1 MSPETVGIVSIIV
14 LVLLILLRVP
24 VGFTLLFIGFI
35 GISYLRGLDVGLAQL
50 AASSFATVNN
60 YSLSV
65 IPLFVLMGIIMSN
78 TGLGFDLF
86 NAVNKWIGHL
96 RGGLA
101 MATVGAATIFSAIS
115 GSANATTATLARI
128 TIPEMER
135 HKYNTEFSAAAVA
148 AGGTLGSVIPPSV
161 LLILYGTLTSEPIGP
176 LLIAGIIPGII
187 MALMLIGL
195 IYVQV
200 RLKPELAPQNTQTS
214 TWKEKFAS
222 LKTVWPFLIIFIISI
237 GGIYIGI
244 FTPNEAGAVG
254 AASAFFVSLITRK
267 MNLKI
272 LMNALNETLRIS
284 VMIFYV
290 LIGASLFSRF
300 LAMTKVPMSLS
311 SYIASLELSPY
322 VILVLVLVMYFILGM
337 FLESIAIMVLTLP
350 IIYPIVTQLGFDG
363 IWFGVILVLIINVGV
378 LTPPLGLNV
387 YIVSGI
393 IKHVPIQRIFR
404 AVIPSIITMLLC
416 IGLLTV
422 FPDLVTFLPELSR
435 G

>member
-1 MSPETVGIVSIIV
+1 MSPETVGIISIIV
-14 LVLLILLRVP
+14 LVLLILFRVP
-24 VGFTLLFIGFI
+24 VGFSLLLIGFL
-35 GISYLRGLDVGLAQL
+35 GISYLRGFDVGLAQL
-50 AASSFATVNN
+50 ASSSFATVNN
-60 YSLSV
+60 YSMSV
-65 IPLFVLMGIIMSN
+65 IPLFVLMGIFMSS

-135 HKYNTEFSAAAVA
+135 HHYRTDFSAAAVA

-176 LLIAGIIPGII
+176 LLIAGIIPGFIL
-187 MALMLIGL
+187 ALMLIGL
-195 IYVQV
+195 IYTQV
-200 RLKPELAPQNTQTS
+200 RLNPELAPHNNERTS
-214 TWKEKFAS
+214 FKEKIAS
-222 LKTVWPFLIIFIISI
+222 LKTIWPFMLIFIVSI

-254 AASAFFVSLITRK
+254 AASAFLVSILTKR
-267 MNLKI
+267 MSVKI
-272 LMNALNETLRIS
+272 LFNSLNETLRIS

-311 SYIASLELSPY
+311 STIGSLSLSPY
-322 VILVLVLVMYFILGM
+322 VILILILAMYFILGM

-350 IIYPIVTQLGFDG
+350 IIYPILTQLGFDG
-363 IWFGVILVLIINVGV
+363 IWFGVILVLIINIGV

-393 IKHVPIQRIFR
+393 IKHVPIQNIFR
-404 AVIPSIITMLLC
+404 AVIPSIVTMLIC
-416 IGLLTV
+416 IVLLTV
-422 FPDLVTFLPELSR
+422 FPDLVTVLPDLTR